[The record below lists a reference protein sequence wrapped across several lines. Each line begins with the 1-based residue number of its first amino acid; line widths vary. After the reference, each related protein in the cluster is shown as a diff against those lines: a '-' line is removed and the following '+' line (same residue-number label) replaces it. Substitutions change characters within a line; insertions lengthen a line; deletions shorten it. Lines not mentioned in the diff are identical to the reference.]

1 MPAEYGVRIRMGTL
15 CVLLAQLFGGS
26 EVVRIDLHVL
36 TAEHEKDGVGQNFIL
51 SGCCAGTLIFYWRLE
66 MILDAC
72 RLDAEFER
80 LSQGRGSQVG
90 LSTFPKGF

>member
-51 SGCCAGTLIFYWRLE
+51 SGCCAGTLIFYWNLE
-66 MILDAC
+66 MIFDPC
-72 RLDAEFER
+72 RLGAEFQR
-80 LSQGRGSQVG
+80 LSQARRSQVG
-90 LSTFPKGF
+90 LGTFPKGF